1 MQCII
6 KDYTITLRIQ
16 ALSLVE
22 SHDLLEGWTHGIT
35 SHKALFC
42 GQSITTQH
50 VLKVANSIPLFV

>member
-1 MQCII
+1 MQCMI
-6 KDYTITLRIQ
+6 KDYTITIRIQ

-50 VLKVANSIPLFV
+50 VT

>member
-16 ALSLVE
+16 ELSLVE

-35 SHKALFC
+35 SHKALVC
-42 GQSITTQH
+42 A
-50 VLKVANSIPLFV
+50 ANHNTARDLR